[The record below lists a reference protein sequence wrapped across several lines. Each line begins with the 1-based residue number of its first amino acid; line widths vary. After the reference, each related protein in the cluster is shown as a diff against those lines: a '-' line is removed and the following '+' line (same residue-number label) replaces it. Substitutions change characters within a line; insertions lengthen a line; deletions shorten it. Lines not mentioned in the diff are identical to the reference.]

1 MEDIKEKKL
10 KLRRDAKS
18 LVTGLPESELA
29 QKQALIEEQLF
40 EFANFKEA
48 ETVFFY
54 ISREDQ
60 TGSKAITQHC
70 LEMGKEVVLPFFERE
85 KEENIELFKINRI
98 DTDLCPGP
106 EGFDEPDPQRCKP
119 VSFDSVDIAVI
130 SGIAFDEK
138 GGRLGSGSGRW
149 DRLLPLLPN
158 TARKVAI
165 AFEDQILPAIPM
177 ESHDKYVDIIITDKR
192 IIYKI

>member
-10 KLRRDAKS
+10 KLRRQAKS
-18 LVTGLPESELA
+18 LITALSESELA
-29 QKQALIEEQLF
+29 EKQVLIEEQLF

-54 ISREDQ
+54 ISPEDQ
-60 TGSKAITQHC
+60 TGSKAITKRC
-70 LEMGKEVVLPFFERE
+70 LEMGKNTLLPFFDRE
-85 KEENIELFKINRI
+85 TEENIELFKINRI
-98 DTDLCPGP
+98 DTDLRAGP
-106 EGFDEPDPQRCKP
+106 EGFDEPDPRRCKP
-119 VSFDSVDIAVI
+119 VSFDNVDIAII